1 MNKSSGANKI
11 GLRGGKFNLQTAN
24 SMIETRLLK
33 ILGEGRDD
41 LDYGA
46 IGAAWSK
53 LVTFTNAGK
62 KKFGVEDLENLFSNG
77 RKEQERKLMNEL
89 DETIHDDLD
98 AMDSETISLDDV
110 ENQLDEDYNK
120 ISESDDVNT
129 SPRTEEDYDA
139 EVNRTRESSKIN
151 LGKLKSML
159 PDRDF
164 SEMEMRLQKAQT
176 PEELQQIEDVIQE
189 FIDCQHGL

>member
-1 MNKSSGANKI
+1 
-11 GLRGGKFNLQTAN
+11 
-24 SMIETRLLK
+24 
-33 ILGEGRDD
+33 
-41 LDYGA
+41 
-46 IGAAWSK
+46 
-53 LVTFTNAGK
+53 
-62 KKFGVEDLENLFSNG
+62 
-77 RKEQERKLMNEL
+77 MNEL

-129 SPRTEEDYDA
+129 SPRTEEDYDV
-139 EVNRTRESSKIN
+139 EVNRTRESSKVN